1 VNFELNGEVQTI
13 GSKLFPVSNNS
24 AIKLFY
30 SDNTEP
36 FSHDEFS
43 KIIDFNKFEVG
54 HCYTNSEM
62 IRQISVKVGL
72 SVEYY
77 AGWFFMQQ
85 PTPIHHAWC
94 IIDGKHLID
103 MGFSDRDVRFRKK
116 VMNDPLARERYAEYI
131 AHRKATIRPSKD
143 CIMGKIPEGVLYVGS
158 LDEIESA
165 RSLFRD
171 TIKKYP
177 KHPSYIHRGMNPLG
191 ASPMQSMIKQIQDG
205 LF

>member
-1 VNFELNGEVQTI
+1 MEFEIDSETYAI
-13 GSKLFPVSNNS
+13 GDKMFPISDTTKIRVFNH
-24 AIKLFY
+24 
-30 SDNTEP
+30 DNTSV
-36 FSHDEFS
+36 FDNSEFS
-43 KIIDFNKFEVG
+43 RIIDCNKFEVG

-62 IRQISVKVGL
+62 VRQIAEKVGL

-103 MGFSDRDVRFRKK
+103 MGFSERDIRFRKK
-116 VMNDPLARERYAEYI
+116 IMNDPNPRERYADYI

-143 CIMGKIPEGVLYVGS
+143 CIMGAVPEGVIYVGS

-165 RSLFRD
+165 RKLFRS
-171 TIKKYP
+171 TMKRYP
-177 KHPSYIHRGMNPLG
+177 KHPSYAYRGMNPLG
-191 ASPMQSMIKQIQDG
+191 ASPIQNMVKERQRRP
-205 LF
+205 L